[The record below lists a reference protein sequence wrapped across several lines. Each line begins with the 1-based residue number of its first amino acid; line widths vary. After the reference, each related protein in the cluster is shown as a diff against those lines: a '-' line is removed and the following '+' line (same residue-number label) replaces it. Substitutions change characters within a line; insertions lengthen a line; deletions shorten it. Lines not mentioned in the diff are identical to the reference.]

1 MLKTVAIAAALLTA
15 PAIAYASDEVPSYT
29 VETRDLALTTEAGIA
44 RLDARIEYAAKSM
57 CYTGSRDSQSLRA
70 EAACRKDVIESNAA
84 AVRLAVANANA
95 RKIRVAATTS
105 SQPGV

>member
-1 MLKTVAIAAALLTA
+1 MLKTIAIAAALLAA
-15 PAIAYASDEVPSYT
+15 PAVAHASDEAPGYT

-57 CYTGSRDSQSLRA
+57 CFTGGRDSQSLRA
-70 EAACRKDVIESNAA
+70 EAACRKDVIDSNAA

-95 RKIRVAATTS
+95 AKVRVAATVS
-105 SQPGV
+105 SHPGA